1 MQTIRL
7 ENAFTD
13 LVVSLEEIKQHLIV
27 EHDDDDVLI
36 TRYVLAALDFAE
48 QRTERTF
55 RLRRF
60 RTFGSH
66 WPHDGVHLLNGP
78 VRQVE
83 TVQYIDTDGLV
94 ETMPTDT
101 WQVLPY
107 NGGHRL
113 SFYEQPPYTH
123 SAAHSLPHY
132 PSAAWPVYGRQD
144 TVSVTYLAG
153 YGLLPDTTADL
164 DGFPYTLPIVLGQ
177 SAGGAS
183 DVNNVLPTGIR
194 QAVYMLVGHWY
205 ENRESVAMGTTV
217 SDVPMATDSLL
228 QQQRVYG
235 V

>member
-7 ENAFTD
+7 ENAFSD
-13 LVVSLEEIKQHLIV
+13 LVISLEEIKQHLIV

-36 TRYVLAALDFAE
+36 TSYVLAALDYAE
-48 QRTERTF
+48 HRTERTF

-60 RTFGSH
+60 RTFGTH
-66 WPHDGVHLLNGP
+66 WPVDGVHLLNGP

-83 TVQYIDTDGLV
+83 TVQYIDTDGEV
-94 ETMPTDT
+94 QTMPTET

-123 SAAHSLPHY
+123 SAAHSLPSY
-132 PSAAWPVYGRQD
+132 PVAAWPVYGRQD

-153 YGLLPDTTADL
+153 YGLLPVTTPDL
-164 DGFPYTLPIVLGQ
+164 DGFPYTLPIVLDQ
-177 SAGGAS
+177 SAVGS
-183 DVNNVLPTGIR
+183 TDVKNVLPNGIR

-205 ENRESVAMGTTV
+205 EHRESVVVGSVAE
-217 SDVPMATDSLL
+217 VPMATDSLL
-228 QQQRVYG
+228 HQQRVFG

>member
-13 LVVSLEEIKQHLIV
+13 LVISLEEIKQHLIV

-36 TRYVLAALDFAE
+36 TRYVLAALDYAE
-48 QRTERTF
+48 HRTERTF
-55 RLRRF
+55 RLRRV
-60 RTFGSH
+60 RTFGTH
-66 WPHDGVHLLNGP
+66 WPIDGVALLNGP

-113 SFYEQPPYTH
+113 TFFDAPRWTH
-123 SAAHSLPHY
+123 SAGHVHYSIPH
-132 PSAAWPVYGRQD
+132 VLYGRQD
-144 TVSVTYLAG
+144 AVSVTYLAG
-153 YGLLPDTTADL
+153 YGLLPSTAPDVA
-164 DGFPYTLPIVLGQ
+164 GFPYTLPIVLGQ
-177 SAGGAS
+177 SVAGAS
-183 DVNNVLPTGIR
+183 DVYNTLPPGIR
-194 QAVYMLVGHWY
+194 HAVYMMVGHWY
-205 ENRESVAMGTTV
+205 ENRETVVVGSVT
-217 SDVPMATDSLL
+217 DVPMATDSLL